1 MKSLIKLKRSY
12 LNKKLLS
19 IIVLGLLLI
28 SNIAG
33 AKTKDIGYGLK
44 INIPKKY
51 KYFEIDLKKIIS
63 AFPIIKEMIDKDE
76 IDKDELESFG
86 IGPKAKLLVLADNQ
100 KPISIL
106 KKLFTKGGLEKL
118 GKDIEPL
125 SNKYVEKYCRKNDCE
140 KLSKLSEEEQAEILV
155 KIYEPMWPE
164 LIFNKW
170 KLNQYTLILIGESL
184 SDDYIEEIESEFKDY
199 QEKSKEE
206 QTEILKELIDEW
218 KEEIKEDENAEL
230 GIAVLNSLDL
240 IKLKVGRSYKNEPYI
255 YGVLSGGYIPD
266 YEIDGK
272 SEFIFT
278 TIDKKIFA
286 TISTCYRNCFD
297 TNNFF
302 SEILEPT
309 NLLKDIEKKGII
321 EILEPT
327 NLLKDIE
334 KKGIIEIDDSDGLT
348 KQLNDLNE
356 LYKSGVLTEDEFKK
370 AKNKILN

>member
-1 MKSLIKLKRSY
+1 M
-12 LNKKLLS
+12 
-19 IIVLGLLLI
+19 VLGLLLI

-140 KLSKLSEEEQAEILV
+140 NLSKLSEEEQAEILV

-255 YGVLSGGYIPD
+255 YGVLIWNIPD

-321 EILEPT
+321 EI
-327 NLLKDIE
+327 
-334 KKGIIEIDDSDGLT
+334 DDSDGLT

>member
-1 MKSLIKLKRSY
+1 M
-12 LNKKLLS
+12 KKLLG
-19 IIVLGLLLI
+19 IVVLGLLLI

-255 YGVLSGGYIPD
+255 YGVLIWNIPD

-321 EILEPT
+321 EI
-327 NLLKDIE
+327 NNVN
-334 KKGIIEIDDSDGLT
+334 GLT

-356 LYKSGVLTEDEFKK
+356 LYKSGVITKEEFKK

>member
-1 MKSLIKLKRSY
+1 M
-12 LNKKLLS
+12 KKLLG
-19 IIVLGLLLI
+19 IVVLGLLLI

-255 YGVLSGGYIPD
+255 YGVLIWNIPD

-321 EILEPT
+321 EI
-327 NLLKDIE
+327 
-334 KKGIIEIDDSDGLT
+334 DDSDGLT

>member
-1 MKSLIKLKRSY
+1 MKKILGIVV
-12 LNKKLLS
+12 LS
-19 IIVLGLLLI
+19 LLLI

-51 KYFEIDLKKIIS
+51 KYFEIDLKKIMS
-63 AFPIIKEMIDKDE
+63 AFPIIKEMIDEDE
-76 IDKDELESFG
+76 IDKDEFESFG

-100 KPISIL
+100 KPITIL
-106 KKLFTKGGLEKL
+106 KKLFTKGGSEKL
-118 GKDIEPL
+118 WKDITPL
-125 SNKYVEKYCRKNDCE
+125 INEYVEKYCRKNDCE
-140 KLSKLSEEEQAEILV
+140 KLSKLSEEERAEILI

-164 LIFNKW
+164 LILDKW
-170 KLNQYTLILIGESL
+170 KLNNYTLILIGESL
-184 SDDYIEEIESEFKDY
+184 SDDYIEEIESGYEDY
-199 QEKSKEE
+199 QEKSEE
-206 QTEILKELIDEW
+206 ELTELLKELIDEW
-218 KEEIKEDENAEL
+218 KEEIKDEWEDENANEL
-230 GIAVLNSLDL
+230 SIAVLNSFDL
-240 IKLKVGRSYKNEPYI
+240 IKLKVGRSYKNELYI
-255 YGVLSGGYIPD
+255 YGIITWNIPD

-278 TIDKKIFA
+278 IIDKKIFA
-286 TISTCYRNCFD
+286 TVSACYRNCFD

-302 SEILEPT
+302 S
-309 NLLKDIEKKGII
+309 

-356 LYKSGVLTEDEFKK
+356 LYKSGVLTKDEFKK
-370 AKNKILN
+370 AKKKILN

>member
-1 MKSLIKLKRSY
+1 MKKILG
-12 LNKKLLS
+12 
-19 IIVLGLLLI
+19 IIVLSLLLI
-28 SNIAG
+28 SNTAG

-51 KYFEIDLKKIIS
+51 KHFEIDLKKIMS
-63 AFPIIKEMIDKDE
+63 AFPIIKEMIDENE
-76 IDKDELESFG
+76 IDKDEFESFG

-100 KPISIL
+100 KPITIL

-118 GKDIEPL
+118 GKDIKPL

-140 KLSKLSEEEQAEILV
+140 KLSKLSEEEQAEILI

-170 KLNQYTLILIGESL
+170 KLNKYTLILIGESL
-184 SDDYIEEIESEFKDY
+184 SDDYIEEIESGYEDY
-199 QEKSKEE
+199 QEKSEE
-206 QTEILKELIDEW
+206 ELTELLEELIDEW
-218 KEEIKEDENAEL
+218 KEEIKEDENASEL
-230 GIAVLNSLDL
+230 GIAALNSFDL

-255 YGVLSGGYIPD
+255 YGVLTWNIPD

-286 TISTCYRNCFD
+286 TMSTCYRNCFD

-302 SEILEPT
+302 S
-309 NLLKDIEKKGII
+309 

-356 LYKSGVLTEDEFKK
+356 LYKSGVLTKDEFKK
-370 AKNKILN
+370 AKKKILN